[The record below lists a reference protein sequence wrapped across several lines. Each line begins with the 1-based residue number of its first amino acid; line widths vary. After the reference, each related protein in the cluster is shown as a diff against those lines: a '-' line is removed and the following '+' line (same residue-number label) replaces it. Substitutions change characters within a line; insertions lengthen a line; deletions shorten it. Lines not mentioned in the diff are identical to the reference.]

1 MPTLEEIHGLLTRY
15 RERFAAVDL
24 FVDDVEEL
32 AQSRLPADTYELSTG
47 DGLRL
52 MVPSVGQGLEVE
64 VLKDRGVARFRL
76 TKATRDEMLRDANTK
91 ALVAGGLTFSAITAA
106 GAAAKAGKEGLLGGM
121 IFALFIG
128 AIVHAANTPPDYNRI
143 MTLLYEPESRDW
155 KLYDGPYLHWA
166 KSALAA

>member
-52 MVPSVGQGLEVE
+52 MVPSVG
-64 VLKDRGVARFRL
+64 
-76 TKATRDEMLRDANTK
+76 
-91 ALVAGGLTFSAITAA
+91 
-106 GAAAKAGKEGLLGGM
+106 
-121 IFALFIG
+121 
-128 AIVHAANTPPDYNRI
+128 
-143 MTLLYEPESRDW
+143 
-155 KLYDGPYLHWA
+155 
-166 KSALAA
+166 